1 MRASGRRYGRR
12 PNPSPCGAAP
22 SSPRA
27 TSCSTE
33 RSTAGARRPTPGP
46 GRSCG
51 GSRSDRAWWGT
62 RSHSRAPTENSTW
75 PSTPGSAATGSSCR
89 GTSGRMTRR
98 TCGRRRTSCRTSPG
112 IRAKEGSYGSSPSDT
127 GARGLRRVRRTRR
140 RTRDG
145 TRGARLRGRR
155 HAAGGRPSGLR
166 ESLPRRPTVGGGGGA
181 DVRRDEL
188 RRLSRGRSGR
198 LGGPQ
203 PARRPLALRR
213 LRWRD
218 LPVDLLR
225 PTARHAGV
233 RRPLATRRDLETR
246 DLPPVARA
254 AGERAVTVVE
264 IAVRLLGGSAGAVL
278 LAVVLW
284 DAFETIILP
293 RRVSGRIRITKLFYR
308 STWIPWRATARA
320 LSGRRRDA
328 FLSFFGPLSLI
339 LLLALWA
346 HRADPGTAAVTEL
359 LRDWERWAADVLESH
374 LSYPPLAYFRSQHYN
389 ESWLAA
395 LTTILDTSAVVMI
408 GLDGW
413 CARQAEL
420 TFAMARHAVVDLAQ
434 VFSTPPQRGGG
445 DAAER
450 LSAAQVTRLR
460 ARLAGGGLSLRERP
474 DFEERLT
481 ELRRM
486 YEPYVA
492 ALAHYLAVPLPPW
505 VREVERPDNWQT
517 SAWDRV
523 VRLPARGTAAGSEEG
538 HF

>member
-1 MRASGRRYGRR
+1 M
-12 PNPSPCGAAP
+12 
-22 SSPRA
+22 
-27 TSCSTE
+27 
-33 RSTAGARRPTPGP
+33 
-46 GRSCG
+46 
-51 GSRSDRAWWGT
+51 
-62 RSHSRAPTENSTW
+62 
-75 PSTPGSAATGSSCR
+75 
-89 GTSGRMTRR
+89 
-98 TCGRRRTSCRTSPG
+98 
-112 IRAKEGSYGSSPSDT
+112 
-127 GARGLRRVRRTRR
+127 
-140 RTRDG
+140 
-145 TRGARLRGRR
+145 
-155 HAAGGRPSGLR
+155 
-166 ESLPRRPTVGGGGGA
+166 
-181 DVRRDEL
+181 
-188 RRLSRGRSGR
+188 
-198 LGGPQ
+198 
-203 PARRPLALRR
+203 
-213 LRWRD
+213 
-218 LPVDLLR
+218 
-225 PTARHAGV
+225 
-233 RRPLATRRDLETR
+233 
-246 DLPPVARA
+246 
-254 AGERAVTVVE
+254 
-264 IAVRLLGGSAGAVL
+264 RLLGGLAGAVL
-278 LAVVLW
+278 LAVMLW

-308 STWIPWRATARA
+308 STWIPWRATARF

-346 HRADPGTAAVTEL
+346 VGIVVSFGLLQWAAGSALNVTGGVPGLGTDLYMSGTTFVTLGLGDVAPSSPVAKALTAVEAGIGFAFLAVVIGYFPVIYQASSRREVAISLLDARAGSPPSASELLWRHRGDPGTAALTDL

-434 VFSTPPQRGGG
+434 VFSTPPER
-445 DAAER
+445 AEER
-450 LSAAQVTRLR
+450 FSSIQLTRLR
-460 ARLAGGGLSLRERP
+460 ERLAAGGLGLRERP

-523 VRLPARGTAAGSEEG
+523 VRLPARGRGAGGEEE

>member
-1 MRASGRRYGRR
+1 M
-12 PNPSPCGAAP
+12 
-22 SSPRA
+22 
-27 TSCSTE
+27 
-33 RSTAGARRPTPGP
+33 
-46 GRSCG
+46 
-51 GSRSDRAWWGT
+51 
-62 RSHSRAPTENSTW
+62 
-75 PSTPGSAATGSSCR
+75 
-89 GTSGRMTRR
+89 
-98 TCGRRRTSCRTSPG
+98 
-112 IRAKEGSYGSSPSDT
+112 
-127 GARGLRRVRRTRR
+127 
-140 RTRDG
+140 
-145 TRGARLRGRR
+145 
-155 HAAGGRPSGLR
+155 
-166 ESLPRRPTVGGGGGA
+166 
-181 DVRRDEL
+181 
-188 RRLSRGRSGR
+188 
-198 LGGPQ
+198 
-203 PARRPLALRR
+203 
-213 LRWRD
+213 
-218 LPVDLLR
+218 
-225 PTARHAGV
+225 
-233 RRPLATRRDLETR
+233 
-246 DLPPVARA
+246 
-254 AGERAVTVVE
+254 
-264 IAVRLLGGSAGAVL
+264 RLLGGLAGAVL
-278 LAVVLW
+278 LAVMLW

-308 STWIPWRATARA
+308 STWIPWRATARF

-346 HRADPGTAAVTEL
+346 VGIVVSFGLLQWAAGSALNVTGGVPGLGTDLYMSGTTFVTLGLGDVAPSSPVAKALTAVEAGIGFAFLAVVIGYFPVIYQAFSRREVAISLLDARAGSPPSASELLWRHRGDPGTAALTDL

-434 VFSTPPQRGGG
+434 VFSTPPER
-445 DAAER
+445 AEER
-450 LSAAQVTRLR
+450 FSSIQLTRLR
-460 ARLAGGGLSLRERP
+460 ERLAAGGLGLRERP

-523 VRLPARGTAAGSEEG
+523 VRLPARGRGAGGEEE